1 MAIVVLPSL
10 LRGLC
15 GGASR
20 LEVEGKTLGDVLSA
34 VDLRCPGIYD
44 RIVEGGRVRPE
55 LAIAMDGEI
64 LSLALHA
71 PIAGTTEL
79 TIVPAIGGG

>member
-1 MAIVVLPSL
+1 MATVILPAL
-10 LRGLC
+10 LRNLC
-15 GGASR
+15 GGAAKV
-20 LEVEGKTLGDVLSA
+20 EVEGKTLGEVLVA
-34 VDLRCPGIYD
+34 VDLRCPGLYA
-44 RIVEGGRVRPE
+44 RIVENGRVRPE

-71 PIAGTTEL
+71 PIGTDAEL